1 MKMVAISKSKD
12 SRSSSWLQLDP
23 ANCKWKF
30 LQHLYA
36 FESDSYPN
44 LFLYEIAVQ
53 EFRFIIGY
61 SVTVPANNCGK
72 TLESSYDPLLKDNR
86 WESAFLHKN

>member
-1 MKMVAISKSKD
+1 MVEAARD
-12 SRSSSWLQLDP
+12 SSSIQQT
-23 ANCKWKF
+23 ANENSCNTF
-30 LQHLYA
+30 MPLSLNQIC
-36 FESDSYPN
+36 YPN